1 MYDEIARNK
10 RRTWFLLGLLTLLL
24 AMVSGIP
31 LSLKMGRAGWFVG
44 VLVAAVVVI
53 IAYYISGW
61 LALRLGGAREVKR
74 EDYPRLFNLV
84 EGLCIAGGVP
94 MPKIC
99 VVEDDAPNAFASGRS
114 PQHAAIAV
122 TTGLLARM
130 NRAELEGV
138 LAHELSHIRNYD
150 TLVATAAVVLAGAIE
165 LASTALWFG
174 SRDRYGRRRDN
185 RSGPDLGGTV
195 LTVLGFALALL
206 APFLAQ
212 LVRFA
217 ISRNRETLADVS
229 AADLTRYPP
238 GLISALQKLRD
249 AQPAP
254 GAPQGSTSGAI
265 AHLWF
270 ASPARVASKWAARRE
285 RLYATHPPIDERIN
299 ALRQL

>member
-1 MYDEIARNK
+1 MYDEIAKNK

-24 AMVSGIP
+24 ALVSGIP
-31 LSLKMGRAGWFVG
+31 LSFTIGRAGWFVG
-44 VLVAAVVVI
+44 VLVAAVVVFV
-53 IAYYISGW
+53 AYRVSGW
-61 LALRLGGAREVKR
+61 LALRLAGAHEVSR

-114 PQHAAIAV
+114 PEHASIAV

-150 TLVATAAVVLAGAIE
+150 TLVATAAVVIAGAVE
-165 LASTALWFG
+165 LVGTNMWFG
-174 SRDRYGRRRDN
+174 FGSSSNDRDDRDG
-185 RSGPDLGGTV
+185 SAAGGLV
-195 LTVLGFALALL
+195 LMVIGIVLALL

-212 LVRFA
+212 LLRFA
-217 ISRNRETLADVS
+217 ISRNRETLADMS

-238 GLISALQKLRD
+238 GLMSALAKLRD
-249 AQPAP
+249 TQTTPTVQA
-254 GAPQGSTSGAI
+254 SSGAI

-270 ASPARVASKWAARRE
+270 ASPTRVTSKWAARRE

-299 ALRQL
+299 ALSRL

>member
-1 MYDEIARNK
+1 MYDEIAKNK
-10 RRTWFLLGLLTLLL
+10 RKTWFLLGLLALLL
-24 AMVSGIP
+24 ALVSGLP
-31 LSLKMGRAGWFVG
+31 LSLTIGRAGWVVG
-44 VLVAAVVVI
+44 VLLAGVAVLI
-53 IAYYISGW
+53 GYYVSGW
-61 LALRLGGAREVKR
+61 LALHLGGANEVRR

-94 MPKIC
+94 TPKIC
-99 VVEDDAPNAFASGRS
+99 VIEDDAPNAFATGRN
-114 PQHAAIAV
+114 PEKAAIAV

-150 TLVATAAVVLAGAIE
+150 TLVATAAVVLAGAVE
-165 LASTALWFG
+165 LVAGNLWFG
-174 SRDRYGRRRDN
+174 SSGRSDRDSDSSDWGVA
-185 RSGPDLGGTV
+185 GLIV
-195 LTVLGFALALL
+195 IVLGVVLALL

-212 LVRFA
+212 LLRFA

-238 GLISALQKLRD
+238 GLISALTKLRD

-254 GAPQGSTSGAI
+254 GAPQETTSGAI

-270 ASPARVASKWAARRE
+270 SSPAHVRSKWAARRE
-285 RLYATHPPIDERIN
+285 RRYATHPPIDERID
-299 ALRQL
+299 ALRRL